1 MTHGKEKHSA
11 RWLLERWGGDERQRD
26 VMKSDPLR
34 DHRILRSAGHQQA
47 ESVSQHLIKAPI
59 LASE

>member
-34 DHRILRSAGHQQA
+34 DHRFSDQLAINKL
-47 ESVSQHLIKAPI
+47 KAYHSI
-59 LASE
+59 